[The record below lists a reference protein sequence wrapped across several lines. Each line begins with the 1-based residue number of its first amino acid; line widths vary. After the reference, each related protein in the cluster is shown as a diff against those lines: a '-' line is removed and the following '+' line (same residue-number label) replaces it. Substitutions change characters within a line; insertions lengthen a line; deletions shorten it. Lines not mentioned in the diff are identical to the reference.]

1 MKIDVHTHEEGDEFV
16 VTMRCKS
23 PEVQNFTEEDSEF
36 LNAIN
41 EAVAKSPD
49 LFNTNY
55 SGKEDALS
63 FIKTVLFGMKEKVYR
78 RVANQMRTGI
88 QIYIEENLRSISQL
102 VYEWSLS
109 KQPDRVL
116 RLMQEFEPEQYKY
129 YVRSA
134 DTDEDYD

>member
-1 MKIDVHTHEEGDEFV
+1 MKVDVHTHEAGDEFV

-23 PEVQNFTEEDSEF
+23 PEVHKFNEEDSEF

-41 EAVAKSPD
+41 EAISKSPA

-78 RVANQMRTGI
+78 RVASQMRTGI
-88 QIYIEENLRSISQL
+88 ELYIEENLRAISQL